1 MREIP
6 VWECLDGIGRADAGA
21 AFKEVVAKTA
31 AYTIKDYETGKCF
44 SNAGATGSV
53 VLTLPTPKA
62 GFWFQFVKVVPD
74 QILSIKAPSG
84 VTINMGT
91 AAEVYKNVTTE
102 TIYATLRLAAYDTTK
117 YVVESET
124 GTWANAAS

>member
-6 VWECLDGIGRADAGA
+6 VWECPDGQGRADAGA
-21 AFKEVVAKTA
+21 AFVEVAAKTA
-31 AYTIKDYETGKCF
+31 DYTIKDYETGKCF
-44 SNAGATGSV
+44 SNAGATGTV

-62 GFWFQFVKVVPD
+62 GFWFQFVKIVPD
-74 QILSIKAPSG
+74 QILSIKAPTG

-91 AAEVYKNVTTE
+91 AAQVYKDATTE
-102 TIYATLRLAAYDTTK
+102 TIYATLRLAAYSTTA
-117 YVVESET
+117 YVVEAEK